1 MVADNS
7 GVMDF
12 LSKNWPT
19 VVAMAGGGG
28 AVHYLISNI
37 VKNLPRKWPITMQDI
52 YFCFVDTAQ
61 DVVSQKALPSS
72 QQTVVL
78 PPGYSYSTGA
88 LQVAHA
94 DPPNGTILPAH
105 QEPAPPLTR

>member
-1 MVADNS
+1 MTTDSS
-7 GVMDF
+7 GMMDF
-12 LSKNWPT
+12 VTKNWPL
-19 VVAMAGGGG
+19 VLGMAGGGG
-28 AVHYLISNI
+28 AVTYALSTF
-37 VKNLPRKWPITMQDI
+37 VKHLPRTWPLTFKDF
-52 YFCFVDTAQ
+52 YFCFVDVAQ
-61 DVVSQKALPSS
+61 DLASQKGLPSS